1 MSKIFKD
8 HWEIFGENIVQCVSV
23 VAKKKS
29 SPLIGYT
36 AQGIGFRLS
45 SHEKLCAER
54 MKLLIKSIDDLNKKV
69 SKLTEDVSKGKGVVS
84 VLVFLGAL
92 IAGVLGYLNIK

>member
-36 AQGIGFRLS
+36 AQGLGFRLS

-54 MKLLIKSIDDLNKKV
+54 MKLLLKSIDDLNKKV
-69 SKLTEDVSKGKGVVS
+69 SKLTTEMAQGQGAVK
-84 VLVFLGAL
+84 VLMALGA
-92 IAGVLGYLNIK
+92 IVVGILGYLNIK